1 MDLGEILGNFFPEE
15 QIVKRT
21 ERAVFFNLIN
31 RHFLAVNRKFDETAP
46 AIELVG
52 TDLADIL
59 GVAVWTLHIIHS
71 TYPLTIL
78 MAFWSRSSLIAGT
91 STESS
96 PMDIS
101 SEQGSHLRPSIKS
114 VTSPSLISSATI
126 VFPNFWSK

>member
-1 MDLGEILGNFFPEE
+1 MDLREILCNIFTRE

-21 ERAVFFNLIN
+21 ERAIFFNLIN
-31 RHFLAVNRKFDETAP
+31 RHFLAVDRKFDETAP

-78 MAFWSRSSLIAGT
+78 MAF
-91 STESS
+91 
-96 PMDIS
+96 
-101 SEQGSHLRPSIKS
+101 
-114 VTSPSLISSATI
+114 
-126 VFPNFWSK
+126 